1 MQKLLTVFVVL
12 AGLCTA
18 SVIAS
23 AQTTHTSD
31 QAKAFVEKAAAFYK
45 SEGKEKALAAFSDPH
60 GQWVEG
66 DLYLVVQTADN
77 PKLMMLAH
85 GANKA
90 LIGKSQIDVKD
101 AEGKLFNQE
110 MLDGLKTSNGVWV
123 SYKWSNP
130 ATKKLASKKTYYLK
144 VEDVIIAAGVYE

>member
-1 MQKLLTVFVVL
+1 MQKLLTVFVAF
-12 AGLCTA
+12 AGLCA
-18 SVIAS
+18 GSVIAS
-23 AQTTHTSD
+23 AQTAHTPD

-45 SEGKEKALAAFSDPH
+45 SEGKEKALAAFSDPQ

-66 DLYLVVQTADN
+66 DLYLVVQTADD

-90 LIGKSQIDVKD
+90 LIGKPQIEVKD

-110 MLDGLKTSNGVWV
+110 MIEGLKMSKDVWI

-130 ATKKLASKKTYYLK
+130 ATKKLASKRTYYLK